1 MSDIAESN
9 RQGGAQALA
18 KSAQNTSP
26 DDRPFAIL
34 RYAKLTS
41 MAAIRG
47 TAAHMRRTIPT
58 PNADPALTP
67 ENRVLVGSDDPFAD
81 VLARLPEPDA
91 RGADGKL
98 LRRSNSVLAVEVL
111 MTTSPE
117 WWRDASQAERTRWMG
132 QSLAWLQHE
141 WGAENVVHVEPHL
154 DETTGHLTCLIVPID
169 PRTGRLNARAWIG
182 GRASKNEP
190 GTSRLSG
197 HQTRYAEAVED
208 LGLRRGRT
216 GSTATHTTLRE
227 YQRRAAVVLEQE
239 VTAPQLGV
247 PPLLGRAAWAAE
259 KQAQIDAAVQA
270 QAVGASEARTERGKA
285 LALGSQLDRQAIA
298 LEEARAA
305 RQALTDRLRAIPVA
319 RVLEDLGCDWDPH
332 EKRWKLGAKGA
343 RSHKIEVDEGR
354 NRWRCAITQAGG
366 HGAIDVVKSV
376 METDFTGA
384 LSWLTSVYG
393 QDAASAD
400 LTARL
405 ERGAKAEVQRATQER
420 PPFTPPVPDPDAWP
434 EVRAYL
440 VGERGLDP
448 DLVDAAHAAGDV
460 YAQTK
465 EGPKGGLLKNAIFLH
480 RAPDGTPTGAEIKG
494 LRKSRDGSRFSGLA
508 AGSRKDMGAFRTG
521 VELARARIVV
531 VVEAAIDALS
541 ARMFAKM
548 RGRDEGLCVIST
560 AGNSKKGS
568 GLPEPI
574 RTAIPATAKRFAGQD
589 RGKAG
594 DRQARDLDRSD
605 PGHTWTRWM
614 PPEPHG
620 DWNDWAQT
628 YARERSTDSSGDRAT
643 PPAPETGDEPS
654 GPEL

>member
-1 MSDIAESN
+1 
-9 RQGGAQALA
+9 
-18 KSAQNTSP
+18 
-26 DDRPFAIL
+26 
-34 RYAKLTS
+34 
-41 MAAIRG
+41 
-47 TAAHMRRTIPT
+47 
-58 PNADPALTP
+58 
-67 ENRVLVGSDDPFAD
+67 
-81 VLARLPEPDA
+81 
-91 RGADGKL
+91 
-98 LRRSNSVLAVEVL
+98 

-117 WWRDASQAERTRWMG
+117 WWRDASQDERNRWMG

-154 DETTGHLTCLIVPID
+154 DETTGHLTGLIVPVD
-169 PRTGRLNARAWIG
+169 LRTGRLNARAWIG
-182 GRASKNEP
+182 GRASKSEP

-259 KQAQIDAAVQA
+259 KQAQVNAAVAA
-270 QAVGASEARTERGKA
+270 QSVGAAEARTERGKA
-285 LALGSQLDRQAIA
+285 KALGSQLDRQAVA

-305 RQALTDRLRAIPVA
+305 RKALTDRLRAIPVT

-343 RSHKIEVDEGR
+343 RTHKVEVDEAR
-354 NRWRCAITQAGG
+354 NRWRCAITQEGG
-366 HGAIDVVKSV
+366 HGAIDVVKMV
-376 METDFTGA
+376 METDFNGA
-384 LSWLTSVYG
+384 VSWLADVYG
-393 QDAASAD
+393 KDAASAD

-405 ERGAKAEVQRATQER
+405 ERVARVEVERATQER
-420 PPFTPPVPDPDAWP
+420 APFTPPVPDPDAWP

-440 VGERGLDP
+440 VEERGLDP

-465 EGPKGGLLKNAIFLH
+465 AGPRGGALRNAIFVQ

-494 LRKSRDGSRFSGLA
+494 LRKNRDGSRFSGLA
-508 AGSRKDMGAFRTG
+508 AGSRKDRGAFRTG

-541 ARMFAKM
+541 ARMFAKT
-548 RGRDEGLCVIST
+548 RGRDDGLCVIST
-560 AGNSKKGS
+560 AGNSKQGS

-574 RTAIPATAKRFAGQD
+574 RTAIPTTARRFAGQD

-605 PGHTWTRWM
+605 PDHTWTRWM

-628 YARERSTDSSGDRAT
+628 YRKRNTHGDGAA
-643 PPAPETGDEPS
+643 PPAAPEAGDEPS
-654 GPEL
+654 GPDL

>member
-18 KSAQNTSP
+18 KSARNASP

-67 ENRVLVGSDDPFAD
+67 ENRILVGSDDPVAD
-81 VLARLPEPDA
+81 ALARLPKPDA

-98 LRRSNSVLAVEVL
+98 LRRSNSVLAVEFL
-111 MTTSPE
+111 LTTSPE
-117 WWRDASQAERTRWMG
+117 WWRDASQDERDRWMG

-154 DETTGHLTCLIVPID
+154 DETTGHLTGLIVPVD
-169 PRTGRLNARAWIG
+169 LRTGRLNARAWIG

-259 KQAQIDAAVQA
+259 KQALVDAAVQA
-270 QAVGASEARTERGKA
+270 QAVGAAEARTERGKA
-285 LALGSQLDRQAIA
+285 KALGSQLDRQAVA

-305 RQALTDRLRAIPVA
+305 RKALTNRLRAIPVA
-319 RVLEDLGCDWDPH
+319 QVLEDLGGDWDPH
-332 EKRWKLGAKGA
+332 EKRWKFGEKGA
-343 RSHKIEVDEGR
+343 RSHKIEIDEGR
-354 NRWRCAITQAGG
+354 NRWRCAITQTGG
-366 HGAIDVVKSV
+366 HGAIDAAKAIMGV
-376 METDFTGA
+376 DFEGA
-384 LSWLTSVYG
+384 LSWLADTYG
-393 QDAASAD
+393 KDSASAD

-405 ERGAKAEVQRATQER
+405 ERTARAEVERATKER
-420 PPFTPPVPDPDAWP
+420 APFTPPVPDPDAWP

-465 EGPKGGLLKNAIFLH
+465 EGPRGGLLRNAIFLQ

-521 VELARARIVV
+521 VELARARVVV

-541 ARMFAKM
+541 ARMFAKT
-548 RGRDEGLCVIST
+548 RGRDDGLCVIST

-574 RTAIPATAKRFAGQD
+574 RTAIPATSKRFAGQD

-620 DWNDWAQT
+620 DWNEWAQT
-628 YARERSTDSSGDRAT
+628 YARERNTSGVREPT
-643 PPAPETGDEPS
+643 PPTPETGDEHS
-654 GPEL
+654 GPDL

>member
-1 MSDIAESN
+1 
-9 RQGGAQALA
+9 
-18 KSAQNTSP
+18 
-26 DDRPFAIL
+26 
-34 RYAKLTS
+34 
-41 MAAIRG
+41 
-47 TAAHMRRTIPT
+47 MRRTIPT
-58 PNADPALTP
+58 PNADPSLTP
-67 ENRVLVGSDDPFAD
+67 ENRVLVGSDDPVSD
-81 VLARLPEPDA
+81 VLARLPEQDA

-98 LRRSNSVLAVEVL
+98 LRRSNSVLAVEFL
-111 MTTSPE
+111 LTTSPE
-117 WWRDASQAERTRWMG
+117 WWRDASQEERTQWMG
-132 QSLAWLQHE
+132 QSLAWLRQE

-154 DETTGHLTCLIVPID
+154 DETTGHLTGLIVPID
-169 PRTGRLNARAWIG
+169 LDTGRLNARAWIG

-259 KQAQIDAAVQA
+259 KQALVDAAVQA
-270 QAVGASEARTERGKA
+270 QAVGAAEARTERGKA
-285 LALGSQLDRQAIA
+285 KALGSQLDRQAVA

-305 RQALTDRLRAIPVA
+305 RKALTDRLRAIPVA
-319 RVLEDLGCDWDPH
+319 QVLEDLGGDWDPH
-332 EKRWKLGAKGA
+332 EKRWKFGEKGA
-343 RSHKIEVDEGR
+343 RSHKIEIDEGR
-354 NRWRCAITQAGG
+354 NRWRCAITQTGG
-366 HGAIDVVKSV
+366 HGAIDAAKAIMGV
-376 METDFTGA
+376 DFEGA
-384 LSWLTSVYG
+384 LSWLADTYGKDSV
-393 QDAASAD
+393 SAD

-405 ERGAKAEVQRATQER
+405 ERTARAEVERATKER
-420 PPFTPPVPDPDAWP
+420 APFTPPVPDPDAWP

-465 EGPKGGLLKNAIFLH
+465 EGPRGGLLRNAIFLQ

-541 ARMFAKM
+541 ARMFAKT
-548 RGRDEGLCVIST
+548 RGRDDGLCVIST

-574 RTAIPATAKRFAGQD
+574 RTAIPTTSKRFAGQD

-620 DWNDWAQT
+620 DWNEWAQT
-628 YARERSTDSSGDRAT
+628 YARERNTSGVREPT
-643 PPAPETGDEPS
+643 PPTPETGDEPS
-654 GPEL
+654 GPDL

>member
-1 MSDIAESN
+1 MNDIAESN
-9 RQGGAQALA
+9 RQGGAQALT
-18 KSAQNTSP
+18 KSARSTTP

-34 RYAKLTS
+34 RYAKLTT

-58 PNADPALTP
+58 PNADPSLTP
-67 ENRVLVGSDDPFAD
+67 ENRVLVGSDDPVSD

-98 LRRSNSVLAVEVL
+98 LRRSNSVLAVEFL
-111 MTTSPE
+111 LTTSPE
-117 WWRDASQAERTRWMG
+117 WWRDASQEERTQWMG
-132 QSLAWLQHE
+132 QSLAWLRQE

-154 DETTGHLTCLIVPID
+154 DETTGHLTGLIVPID
-169 PRTGRLNARAWIG
+169 FDTGRLNARAWIG

-259 KQAQIDAAVQA
+259 KQALVDAAVQA
-270 QAVGASEARTERGKA
+270 QAVGAAEARTERGKA
-285 LALGSQLDRQAIA
+285 KAVGSQLDRQAVA

-305 RQALTDRLRAIPVA
+305 RKALTDRLRAIPVA

-343 RSHKIEVDEGR
+343 RTHKVEVDEAR
-354 NRWRCAITQAGG
+354 NRWRCAITQEGG
-366 HGAIDVVKSV
+366 HGAIDVVKMV
-376 METDFTGA
+376 METDFNGA
-384 LSWLTSVYG
+384 VSWLADVYG
-393 QDAASAD
+393 KDAASAD

-405 ERGAKAEVQRATQER
+405 ERVARVEVERATQER
-420 PPFTPPVPDPDAWP
+420 APFTPPVPDPEAWP

-440 VGERGLDP
+440 VEERGLDP

-465 EGPKGGLLKNAIFLH
+465 AGPRGGALRNAIFVQ

-494 LRKSRDGSRFSGLA
+494 LRKNRDGSRFSGLA
-508 AGSRKDMGAFRTG
+508 AGSRKDRGAFRTG

-541 ARMFAKM
+541 ARMFAKTH
-548 RGRDEGLCVIST
+548 GRDDGLCVIST
-560 AGNSKKGS
+560 AGNSKQGS

-574 RTAIPATAKRFAGQD
+574 RTAIPTTARRFAGQD

-605 PGHTWTRWM
+605 PDHTWTRWM

-628 YARERSTDSSGDRAT
+628 YRKRNTHGDGAA
-643 PPAPETGDEPS
+643 PPAAPEAGDEPS
-654 GPEL
+654 GPDL

>member
-1 MSDIAESN
+1 MNDIAESN
-9 RQGGAQALA
+9 RQGGAQALT
-18 KSAQNTSP
+18 KSARSTTP

-34 RYAKLTS
+34 RYAKLTT

-58 PNADPALTP
+58 PNADPSLTP
-67 ENRVLVGSDDPFAD
+67 ENRVLVGSDDPVSD
-81 VLARLPEPDA
+81 VLARLPEQDA

-98 LRRSNSVLAVEVL
+98 LRRSNSVLAVEFL
-111 MTTSPE
+111 LTTSPE
-117 WWRDASQAERTRWMG
+117 WWRDASQEERTQWMG
-132 QSLAWLQHE
+132 QSLAWLRQE

-154 DETTGHLTCLIVPID
+154 DETTGHLTGLIVPID
-169 PRTGRLNARAWIG
+169 LDTGRLNARAWIG

-259 KQAQIDAAVQA
+259 KQALVDAAVQA
-270 QAVGASEARTERGKA
+270 QAVGAAEARTERGKA
-285 LALGSQLDRQAIA
+285 KALGSQLDRQAVA

-305 RQALTDRLRAIPVA
+305 RKALTDRLRAIPVA
-319 RVLEDLGCDWDPH
+319 QVLEDLGGDWDPH
-332 EKRWKLGAKGA
+332 EKRWKFGEKGA
-343 RSHKIEVDEGR
+343 RSHKIEIDEGR
-354 NRWRCAITQAGG
+354 NRWRCAITQTGG
-366 HGAIDVVKSV
+366 HGAIDAAKAIMGV
-376 METDFTGA
+376 DFEGA
-384 LSWLTSVYG
+384 LSWLADTYGKDSV
-393 QDAASAD
+393 SAD

-405 ERGAKAEVQRATQER
+405 ERTARAEVERATKER
-420 PPFTPPVPDPDAWP
+420 APFTPPVPDPDAWP

-465 EGPKGGLLKNAIFLH
+465 EGPRGGLLRNAIFLQ

-541 ARMFAKM
+541 ARMFAKT
-548 RGRDEGLCVIST
+548 RGRDDGLCVIST

-574 RTAIPATAKRFAGQD
+574 RTAIPTTSKRFAGQD

-620 DWNDWAQT
+620 DWNEWAQT
-628 YARERSTDSSGDRAT
+628 YARERNTSGVREPT
-643 PPAPETGDEPS
+643 PPTPETGDEPS
-654 GPEL
+654 GPDL